1 MSARATKLFNYDLA
15 VKMWTFKPGYL
26 GACIIALAI
35 LGGIIL
41 GSLGNVSTHTE
52 STTAYEYKTDITGLF
67 DVTQDPQFIDFSP
80 ASNYTGYTNVSADD
94 YNPGGVSYVH
104 TNIANNYRM
113 LTEQPHAE
121 NGPSGTVNNSTNLP
135 QYTFTYEGQPVTSRY
150 TLGANASELVY
161 NTGTRTGYLMG
172 YKVATMYDWIISVF
186 GDLSQY
192 QQITLTVNAPT
203 ITAPSTFARFG
214 SALYWSNNGYYSL
227 GSDTPLNASRTF
239 EIDPVNLT
247 YTFHTGNNNEYTWT
261 RSLYSTYIFYGDCTQ
276 YETKIEGGHTY
287 NDSHSTSLSL
297 SYSSVV
303 TRVGNYDY
311 MLPAYGVQINTDGG
325 ATVWDNDQGAT
336 NYDNYAV
343 NIVFGPNFNTNTGQF
358 DPIDLTA
365 IGSTTLTL
373 NRVGGGT
380 DTLTVICNSQGGGFT
395 GWKISLNGMSIG
407 SIGTF
412 PAIMLSIQKA
422 PYYTDGWQIKV
433 YPVTGFTDYQN
444 IEIDE
449 TPIRQIN
456 ATAQY
461 DLDNITFTDEAGY
474 GLANISWSIYSTVV
488 FMETYN
494 AVFHNASI
502 NLYDYWPNMSSYRF
516 ALKNIALYGSS
527 IVINGTTYPVHDQKI
542 TIDGKDYA
550 LKNCYFSYSLD
561 GNASITFNDINKTVD
576 LGPIVTKT
584 LTFNGNWG
592 FNMGLYEGVAST
604 KEVYDWD
611 IKMFGDSLNTCIF
624 IALALLA
631 VGALACVWLKV
642 SLKLTDKLILGA
654 GALILVLML
663 VV

>member
-67 DVTQDPQFIDFSP
+67 DVTQDPQFLDFNP
-80 ASNYTGYTNVSADD
+80 ATNYTGYTNVDTSDI
-94 YNPGGVSYVH
+94 YNPAGIKYAS
-104 TNIANNYRM
+104 TNVANNYRM
-113 LTEQPHAE
+113 PLVATVTSDSNA
-121 NGPSGTVNNSTNLP
+121 GTVNHNTSLP
-135 QYTFTYEGQPVTSRY
+135 VQSFDYAPRISLAQGDDQLVNTPGSGDISSGYIYGFKTTSF
-150 TLGANASELVY
+150 
-161 NTGTRTGYLMG
+161 
-172 YKVATMYDWIISVF
+172 YDWIINTW
-186 GDLSQY
+186 G
-192 QQITLTVNAPT
+192 
-203 ITAPSTFARFG
+203 
-214 SALYWSNNGYYSL
+214 AL
-227 GSDTPLNASRTF
+227 D
-239 EIDPVNLT
+239 
-247 YTFHTGNNNEYTWT
+247 
-261 RSLYSTYIFYGDCTQ
+261 Q
-276 YETKIEGGHTY
+276 YETIEITITRPIAGQPSQSGGAGSAVELAGLGY
-287 NDSHSTSLSL
+287 TSIGLYYSAL
-297 SYSSVV
+297 GQSWVYTVDCANETVSVTISGNTFSYSIYNYYIAYGNGTQREQGIINGSSFDRSYNVALWFTYTSKV
-303 TRVGNYDY
+303 TANISQYDY

-325 ATVWDNDQGAT
+325 ATVWDNDQNNT

-343 NIVFGPNFNTNTGQF
+343 NIVFGPNFNENTGAF

-380 DTLTVICNSQGGGFT
+380 DTLTVICNNQGGGFT
-395 GWKISLNGMSIG
+395 GWKISLNGMSLG
-407 SIGTF
+407 SIGVF
-412 PAIMLSIQKA
+412 PAIMLSIQKQ

-433 YPVTGFTDYQN
+433 YPVTSFTDYQN

-456 ATAQY
+456 GTAQY
-461 DLDNITFTDEAGY
+461 DLDNITFTDSAGY
-474 GLANISWSIYSTVV
+474 GLANISWSIYSTAV

-542 TIDGKDYA
+542 TIDGKDYT

-604 KEVYDWD
+604 KEVYDWN

-631 VGALACVWLKV
+631 VCALACVWLKV